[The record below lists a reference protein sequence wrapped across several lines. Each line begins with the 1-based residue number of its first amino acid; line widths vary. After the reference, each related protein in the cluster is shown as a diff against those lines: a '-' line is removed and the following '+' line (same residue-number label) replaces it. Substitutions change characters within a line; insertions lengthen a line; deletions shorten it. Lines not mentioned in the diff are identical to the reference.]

1 MITSKA
7 VRLEKFIDARIKYLK
22 LEAEGAEPEV
32 LDGLGD
38 KLKLA
43 EDVTADLGYKRG
55 LNSESTLAPVTN
67 YLLQNGFELIDLRG
81 VRLCALYRHKLL
93 VKDVIITVGL
103 RLRQLKKLII
113 KFCGRLYDAT

>member
-1 MITSKA
+1 VCNSCREVITSKA
-7 VRLEKFIDARIKYLK
+7 VCLEKFIDARIKYLK

-38 KLKLA
+38 KLKLV
-43 EDVTADLGYKRG
+43 EYVTADLGYKRG

-81 VRLCALYRHKLL
+81 VRLCALYHNKLL
-93 VKDVIITVGL
+93 DK
-103 RLRQLKKLII
+103 R
-113 KFCGRLYDAT
+113 C